1 MTLSGGWSLWSQGFQ
16 QAINIDIIFFA
27 KEIKKKP
34 RFCLSSIEGTIITY
48 CWISFTKYFP
58 CFFQMT
64 EHCKT
69 RSGACAIMLLIL
81 ISVGLCNG
89 RPFSHFE
96 DSSTGRLKVI
106 LYMYKIQRIM
116 TAQLTRSP
124 VF

>member
-1 MTLSGGWSLWSQGFQ
+1 
-16 QAINIDIIFFA
+16 
-27 KEIKKKP
+27 
-34 RFCLSSIEGTIITY
+34 
-48 CWISFTKYFP
+48 
-58 CFFQMT
+58 MT
-64 EHCKT
+64 ERCKT
-69 RSGACAIMLLIL
+69 RSGAGAIMLLIL

-116 TAQLTRSP
+116 TAQLTKSP

>member
-1 MTLSGGWSLWSQGFQ
+1 
-16 QAINIDIIFFA
+16 
-27 KEIKKKP
+27 
-34 RFCLSSIEGTIITY
+34 
-48 CWISFTKYFP
+48 
-58 CFFQMT
+58 MT

-69 RSGACAIMLLIL
+69 RSGARAIMLLIL

-106 LYMYKIQRIM
+106 LYMYKIIQRIM
-116 TAQLTRSP
+116 TAQLTTSP